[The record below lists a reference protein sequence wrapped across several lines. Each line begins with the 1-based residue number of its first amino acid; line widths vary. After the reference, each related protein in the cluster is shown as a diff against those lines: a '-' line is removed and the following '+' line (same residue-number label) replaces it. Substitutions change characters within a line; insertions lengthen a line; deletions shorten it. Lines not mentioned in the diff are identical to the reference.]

1 MSIMLLLAR
10 ISCILLEAR
19 TVHFCS
25 WIVIEV
31 FTHNSPSPSY
41 FKRGTIH
48 IVILSL
54 NVPLKI
60 RIRSFVIPP

>member
-10 ISCILLEAR
+10 IGCILLEAR

-31 FTHNSPSPSY
+31 FTHNSPCPSY
-41 FKRGTIH
+41 LKRG
-48 IVILSL
+48 ILEKL
-54 NVPLKI
+54 TCYYLTKRDRNGMFLTEV
-60 RIRSFVIPP
+60 